1 MIVVAISRGKRS
13 AANKQNT
20 TPENKMGDYYI
31 RFGGGIFRP
40 IAP

>member
-31 RFGGGIFRP
+31 RFGGAIFRP
-40 IAP
+40 ISP